1 MTNINENH
9 INPLINVEIHLYFE
23 VNNSELTGGK
33 GSVGYTTLCF
43 EECSRTDLSDLNN
56 GFIESQI
63 ENMAGLCGVD
73 KKYVR
78 AISKEEYDEKSN
90 DEND

>member
-9 INPLINVEIHLYFE
+9 INPLINVKFHLYFE
-23 VNNSELTGGK
+23 VLNSELWGGK
-33 GSVGYTTLCF
+33 GSVVYTKLCF
-43 EECSRTDLSDLNN
+43 EECSRTDLNDD
-56 GFIESQI
+56 FIERQI
-63 ENMAGLCGVD
+63 ENMAALCGVD